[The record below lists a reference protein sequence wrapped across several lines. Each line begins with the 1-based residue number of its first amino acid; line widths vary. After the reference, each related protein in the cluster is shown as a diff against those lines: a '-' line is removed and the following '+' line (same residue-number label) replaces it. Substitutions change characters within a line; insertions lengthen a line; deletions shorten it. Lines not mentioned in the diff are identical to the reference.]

1 MPSPSI
7 DTALSHSHLPGSDF
21 VPGRSRR
28 IALKTTTPSITQRF
42 GRNSAMR
49 VYTNSTL
56 RSLVGYGK
64 LLAGL
69 AVLLVLLY
77 QGARILQDDPALQEL
92 RNLLQIEEA
101 Q

>member
-1 MPSPSI
+1 
-7 DTALSHSHLPGSDF
+7 
-21 VPGRSRR
+21 
-28 IALKTTTPSITQRF
+28 
-42 GRNSAMR
+42 MR

-64 LLAGL
+64 FLAGI

-77 QGARILQDDPALQEL
+77 QGARILQNDPALQEL
-92 RNLLQIEEA
+92 RNLLQTEEA